1 MCALCVVV
9 VPIKVVGQE
18 QGACQ
23 GAPNASC
30 RLQKPLRGVQQRRMV
45 KGFKGNVEL
54 GYMDTTNMDARTSTS
69 KPTTGC
75 PGTART
81 SRYTATSGYN
91 SRSSHAKQ
99 CYSARIVPDAP
110 VSGPTPDEYD
120 DAIGAE
126 QQREQSSHVA
136 EADGGDASQEQR
148 LRRLG
153 EWLMLLNAI
162 KSDMCCHWGE
172 LTPIQLMRHSLIQL
186 LQWMT
191 ILILVP
197 GGSPVLPPKEH
208 QQQML
213 QRHVHVC
220 IRYGILTAYSTD
232 PQHNA
237 HSHT

>member
-45 KGFKGNVEL
+45 KGFKGNVER
-54 GYMDTTNMDARTSTS
+54 GCMDTTNMDARTS
-69 KPTTGC
+69 
-75 PGTART
+75 
-81 SRYTATSGYN
+81 RYTATSAYN
-91 SRSSHAKQ
+91 SRSNHATSTTKQ

-126 QQREQSSHVA
+126 QQRAQSSHAA
-136 EADGGDASQEQR
+136 EADGSDASHRIEQG

-153 EWLMLLNAI
+153 GWLMLLNAI
-162 KSDMCCHWGE
+162 KSYMC
-172 LTPIQLMRHSLIQL
+172 
-186 LQWMT
+186 
-191 ILILVP
+191 
-197 GGSPVLPPKEH
+197 
-208 QQQML
+208 
-213 QRHVHVC
+213 
-220 IRYGILTAYSTD
+220 
-232 PQHNA
+232 
-237 HSHT
+237 

>member
-18 QGACQ
+18 QGARQ

-45 KGFKGNVEL
+45 KGFKGNVER
-54 GYMDTTNMDARTSTS
+54 GCMDTTNMDARTSRYTGRTTNMDARTSTS

-91 SRSSHAKQ
+91 SRSSHATSTTKQ
-99 CYSARIVPDAP
+99 FYSARIVPDAP

-120 DAIGAE
+120 DATGAE
-126 QQREQSSHVA
+126 QQREQSSHVS

-153 EWLMLLNAI
+153 ELLML
-162 KSDMCCHWGE
+162 
-172 LTPIQLMRHSLIQL
+172 
-186 LQWMT
+186 
-191 ILILVP
+191 
-197 GGSPVLPPKEH
+197 
-208 QQQML
+208 
-213 QRHVHVC
+213 
-220 IRYGILTAYSTD
+220 Y
-232 PQHNA
+232 
-237 HSHT
+237 

>member
-54 GYMDTTNMDARTSTS
+54 GHMDTTNMDARTSRYTGRTTNMDARTSTS

-126 QQREQSSHVA
+126 QQRAQSSHAA
-136 EADGGDASQEQR
+136 EADGSDASHRIEQG

-153 EWLMLLNAI
+153 GWLMLLNAI
-162 KSDMCCHWGE
+162 KSYMC
-172 LTPIQLMRHSLIQL
+172 
-186 LQWMT
+186 
-191 ILILVP
+191 
-197 GGSPVLPPKEH
+197 
-208 QQQML
+208 
-213 QRHVHVC
+213 
-220 IRYGILTAYSTD
+220 
-232 PQHNA
+232 
-237 HSHT
+237 